1 MKYIKDRFYNSRKR
15 SPSLGAPVH
24 NLFTCEERTAFSCG
38 LWVQRYNKFLKPPNI
53 RRSFFLRASSELE
66 TLLRNSKATEERNP
80 QSHLPYISPE
90 TVSDTSNQSDRQARS
105 ETPLFWVANAKV
117 QQLFESAKYS
127 EKFFF
132 ESLAC
137 ASYTY
142 LYIGAPKS
150 QRLLY
155 YNVISASIWNLNKR
169 GYRTTLYPSKLAHHS
184 RISKHLRRS
193 VLLSC
198 ECKDTT
204 TFWNHQIFSKLF
216 SPNAT
221 PRKHGIRKQEG

>member
-24 NLFTCEERTAFSCG
+24 DLFTCEERTAFSCG

-53 RRSFFLRASSELE
+53 RRSFFSRASSELE

-80 QSHLPYISPE
+80 QSYLSYISPE
-90 TVSDTSNQSDRQARS
+90 TMSDTSNQSDRQARS

-117 QQLFESAKYS
+117 QQLFESTKYS

-132 ESLAC
+132 PR
-137 ASYTY
+137 ASPVRLTPIIYRS
-142 LYIGAPKS
+142 A
-150 QRLLY
+150 RALLY
-155 YNVISASIWNLNKR
+155 
-169 GYRTTLYPSKLAHHS
+169 PPKLAHHS
-184 RISKHLRRS
+184 RISKHLRRP

-198 ECKDTT
+198 ECKGTT

-216 SPNAT
+216 SPKAT

>member
-15 SPSLGAPVH
+15 SSSLETPVH

-80 QSHLPYISPE
+80 QSYLPYISPE
-90 TVSDTSNQSDRQARS
+90 TVSDTSNQSDHRARS
-105 ETPLFWVANAKV
+105 GTPLFWVANAKV
-117 QQLFESAKYS
+117 QQLFESTKYS

-132 ESLAC
+132 KSLTR

-142 LYIGAPKS
+142 YIGAPKHYS
-150 QRLLY
+150 TYQNLLTTQGSPNTSEDPFFWVASAKVQRLFETTKF
-155 YNVISASIWNLNKR
+155 SANFFRRKPLLANTANENKKAN
-169 GYRTTLYPSKLAHHS
+169 TL
-184 RISKHLRRS
+184 
-193 VLLSC
+193 
-198 ECKDTT
+198 
-204 TFWNHQIFSKLF
+204 
-216 SPNAT
+216 
-221 PRKHGIRKQEG
+221 